1 MKLFSLLALLFVALQ
16 LSAQTV
22 EFKASAP
29 NVVAVGERFQLTYS
43 VNSQGSNLQVPTF
56 ENFDLLMG
64 PSPSQSIVYV
74 NNNGRQSQQVSFTYT
89 YLLEGVKEGIFQIPP
104 ATITVEGKQYKS
116 NALKIQVVKGE
127 SKPAADNSQAAQA
140 NSSSINEENLFVRIE
155 VSRRNLYMGESLMA
169 VLKVYSKV
177 DLTNFGRIKFPA
189 FSGFLAEEI
198 PTPQRIELTRETYN
212 GQIYNV
218 GVIRKMLLYP
228 QHTGEIVIDPFELEC
243 IVRQAVRGT
252 TFSETTAM
260 CALCAAAAR

>member
-89 YLLEGVKEGIFQIPP
+89 YLLEGVKEGTFQIPP

-177 DLTNFGRIKFPA
+177 DLTNFGRGNPHSPA
-189 FSGFLAEEI
+189 YRADEGNL
-198 PTPQRIELTRETYN
+198 QRADIQCWGDPE
-212 GQIYNV
+212 NV
-218 GVIRKMLLYP
+218 AVSAAYGGDSDRSFRAGMYCPATGDGGTQSLGRLFRKLP
-228 QHTGEIVIDPFELEC
+228 
-243 IVRQAVRGT
+243 R
-252 TFSETTAM
+252 
-260 CALCAAAAR
+260 CACHAP